1 MRTKALKKLLATAA
15 IITSFLLSVGTAHA
29 VGELDLSSCLDAG
42 GGTSWMSCPMIDTVQ
57 KTVNGIFV
65 NVLQGWLEIKPELFK
80 HLTSDAPG
88 SSVFSAW
95 QYFQGIANI
104 ALVIYL
110 FIIIL
115 SQFTGIGISNYGI
128 KKALPRVL
136 LCALL
141 VNLSY
146 IICQVAVDVSNI
158 AGGGIRAI
166 FDKMIE
172 NSSLVAR
179 GTQDTGITVAIVA
192 VVVGLLGVVI
202 VLMKISPVFIVPV
215 MISAIGLLLA
225 VVFLFLV
232 LGVRQVL
239 AVLMVV
245 VSPVAIICYSIP
257 GLKGIYKKWFDIF
270 KAVLLAYPIAA
281 FMMGGGSLA
290 AQILYQV
297 WDGDNNFFA
306 ALGAMLIC
314 IVPYFFIPN
323 VIKGSIGQ
331 LARFTEN
338 AKRGL
343 HGFAGRTISN
353 TDMARDLKYKT
364 DQNRAYRWAG
374 IKTDGKGNLKRYK
387 DTKRNQ
393 RLGRVGQVQR
403 GRFGDNRYVDTAL
416 KFAADERELENM
428 RANPNLMQDREDRML
443 EQEAENRISLRGEM
457 PQALGARLATA
468 QKNLSDAV
476 GKNKMPDV
484 RKQEAEIRALTRAL
498 AGTSDGRKVLREN
511 LAGSTFGGTHQPLS
525 DNVKRVMGNSL
536 SMDALNDVS
545 KKDPRLARALGQWG
559 NAPATGPLADFNSP
573 SLQNYTEDMIADFSD
588 QDFAQLDGDIMNEM
602 LSQSVQVNPG
612 AVDANGNPLTPEQ
625 ATGNGQIQLNS
636 GDAFARTFA
645 AHCKRVAG
653 NEDLMGK
660 ASARKAAMING
671 VAKLAP

>member
-1 MRTKALKKLLATAA
+1 MRTKALKKLLATAV

-42 GGTSWMSCPMIDTVQ
+42 GATSWMSCPMIDTVQ
-57 KTVNGIFV
+57 KTVNGIFE

-80 HLTSDAPG
+80 HLSADSPG

-95 QYFQGIANI
+95 QYFQGLANI
-104 ALVIYL
+104 AIVIYL

-115 SQFTGIGISNYGI
+115 SQFTGVGISNYGV

-146 IICQVAVDVSNI
+146 VICQIAVDLSNI
-158 AGGGIRAI
+158 AGGGIRAV

-172 NSSLVAR
+172 GSALVAR
-179 GTQDTGITVAIVA
+179 GTNGTNITIAIIA
-192 VVVGLLGVVI
+192 VVIGLLGVVI
-202 VLMKISPVFIVPV
+202 VLMKLSPVFIVPV

-239 AVLMVV
+239 AVLMVT

-257 GLKGIYKKWFDIF
+257 GLKGVYRKWLDIF

-306 ALGAMLIC
+306 ALGSMLVC
-314 IVPYFFIPN
+314 VVPYFFIPN

-343 HGFAGRTISN
+343 HGFAGKRIANS
-353 TDMARDLKYKT
+353 DMAKNLKYKT
-364 DQNRAYRWAG
+364 DRNRAYRWAG
-374 IKTDGKGNLKRYK
+374 IKTDGKGNIKQNKDGSIKRS
-387 DTKRNQ
+387 
-393 RLGRVGQVQR
+393 
-403 GRFGDNRYVDTAL
+403 RFGNNRYVDSAL
-416 KFAADERELENM
+416 KFAADEREIQNM
-428 RANPNLMQDREDRML
+428 KDNPTLMRDREDRML
-443 EQEAENRISLRGEM
+443 EREAESRIKLRGEM
-457 PQALGARLATA
+457 SDALGTRLASA
-468 QKNLSDAV
+468 QDALSAAA
-476 GKNKMPDV
+476 GKNDTQEM
-484 RKQEAEIRALTRAL
+484 RRQEAEIKALTRAL
-498 AGTSDGRKVLREN
+498 SGTADGRKVLRKN
-511 LAGSTFGGTHQPLS
+511 LSDATFGGTRPPLS
-525 DNVKRVMGNSL
+525 DNVKRAMGSSL
-536 SMDALNDVS
+536 SMDELDGIS

-559 NAPATGPLADFNSP
+559 NTQTGPLADFSSP
-573 SLQNYTEDMIADFSD
+573 ALQGYTEDMISDFSD

-602 LSQSVQVNPG
+602 LQQSIQNPG
-612 AVDANGNPLTPEQ
+612 GAAGPLHPQ
-625 ATGNGQIQLNS
+625 ALQNGQFEVRS
-636 GDAFARTFA
+636 DAFSQAFG
-645 AHCKRVAG
+645 AHCKRIAG

-660 ASARKAAMING
+660 ASARKAEMIRG
-671 VAKLAP
+671 VANKMP

>member
-1 MRTKALKKLLATAA
+1 MRTKAVKKFLAAAA
-15 IITSFLLSVGTAHA
+15 IITSFLLSVGTTYATSQ
-29 VGELDLSSCLDAG
+29 LDLSSCLDAG

-65 NVLQGWLEIKPELFK
+65 NVLQDWLEVKPELFK

-95 QYFQGIANI
+95 QYFQGLANI
-104 ALVIYL
+104 ALAIYL
-110 FIIIL
+110 FVIIL
-115 SQFTGIGISNYGI
+115 SQFTGIGISNYGV

-146 IICQVAVDVSNI
+146 IICQIAVDLSNI
-158 AGGGIRAI
+158 TGGGIRAI

-172 NSSLVAR
+172 DSALVTR
-179 GTQDTGITVAIVA
+179 GTQDTGITIAIVA
-192 VVVGLLGVVI
+192 VVAGLLGVVI
-202 VLMKISPVFIVPV
+202 VLMKLSPVFIVPV

-257 GLKGIYKKWFDIF
+257 GLKGVYKKWFDIF

-306 ALGAMLIC
+306 ALGSMLIC

-323 VIKGSIGQ
+323 VIKGSIGKLTQ
-331 LARFTEN
+331 FTEG

-343 HGFAGRTISN
+343 NGFAVKRISN
-353 TDMARDLKYKT
+353 SDMARDLKYKT
-364 DQNRAYRWAG
+364 DQKRAYRWAG

-387 DTKRNQ
+387 DTERNQ
-393 RLGRVGQVQR
+393 RLGRFGQIKR
-403 GRFGDNRYVDTAL
+403 SRFGNNRYVDTAL

-428 RANPNLMQDREDRML
+428 KANPTLMRDREDRTL
-443 EQEAENRISLRGEM
+443 EQEAENRIRLRGETSD
-457 PQALGARLATA
+457 ALGTRLANA
-468 QKNLSDAV
+468 QDALSAATGNNDTQEI
-476 GKNKMPDV
+476 
-484 RKQEAEIRALTRAL
+484 RKQEAEIKALTRAL
-498 AGTSDGRKVLREN
+498 AGTSDGRKALRRN
-511 LAGSTFGGTHQPLS
+511 LTDSTFGGSRPPLS

-536 SMDALNDVS
+536 SMDALDGVS

-559 NAPATGPLADFNSP
+559 NTPTGPLADFGSP
-573 SLQNYTEDMIADFSD
+573 ALQGYTEDMISDFSD

-602 LSQSVQVNPG
+602 LSQSVRVNSG
-612 AVDANGNPLTPEQ
+612 AVNASGDPLTPEE
-625 ATGNGQIQLNS
+625 ATSNNQIQLNNDPFS
-636 GDAFARTFA
+636 RAFA

-660 ASARKAAMING
+660 ASVRKAAMING